1 MFFCRKALNR
11 IKRHGMNVG
20 QPLHGALS
28 SCNKWKNKKMRLR
41 IVFREIHS
49 KVEVIQ
55 IVVIGK
61 RDKKAVYLPA
71 ENRMHK

>member
-1 MFFCRKALNR
+1 
-11 IKRHGMNVG
+11 
-20 QPLHGALS
+20 
-28 SCNKWKNKKMRLR
+28 MRLR
-41 IVFREIHS
+41 IVFREGQG

-61 RDKKAVYLPA
+61 RDKKAVYHPA